1 MGPVINPLNPVQ
13 MKKTVKTLVLITIL
27 SFFSI
32 SVIAQLKLP
41 VATGFSSDM
50 KKVIEDYP
58 SRFIHLMGEVKVQQE
73 QSTEY
78 ECNLKINGAEEA
90 TIIRYS
96 SKRDGVVSWEAV
108 MITSD
113 DFEDAKKKYKNY
125 FSQLNNLGV
134 TLGKDHFKLRG
145 VYEAPSDENKFN
157 SVLFAIEPTAPDLK
171 KVKVELTLQYKAPMD
186 WQVKVLVYDK
196 EREDGEQ
203 GRVEE

>member
-1 MGPVINPLNPVQ
+1 MGDVINPLNPVQ

-27 SFFSI
+27 SFFSF
-32 SVIAQLKLP
+32 SVMGQLKLP
-41 VATGFSSDM
+41 VANGFTADM

-58 SRFIHLMGEVKVQQE
+58 SRFIHIMGEVKVQHE
-73 QSTEY
+73 QTTEY

-90 TIIRYS
+90 TITRYS
-96 SKRDGVVSWEAV
+96 SKRDGVVSWDAV
-108 MITSD
+108 MFTTD
-113 DFEDAKKKYKNY
+113 DFEDAKKKYKSY

-134 TLGKDHFKLRG
+134 TLGNDHFKLRG
-145 VYEAPSDENKFN
+145 VYEIPVEDKKFN
-157 SVLFAIEPTAPDLK
+157 SILFAIEPTAPDIK

-186 WQVKVLVYDK
+186 WQVKVLVYDR

>member
-1 MGPVINPLNPVQ
+1 
-13 MKKTVKTLVLITIL
+13 
-27 SFFSI
+27 
-32 SVIAQLKLP
+32 
-41 VATGFSSDM
+41 VANGFTADM

-58 SRFIHLMGEVKVQQE
+58 SRFIHLMGEVKVQHE
-73 QSTEY
+73 QSTDY

-90 TIIRYS
+90 TITRYS

-108 MITSD
+108 MFTTD
-113 DFEDAKKKYKNY
+113 DFEDAKKKYKSY

-134 TLGKDHFKLRG
+134 TLGKDHFRLRG
-145 VYEAPSDENKFN
+145 VYEIPADDKKFN
-157 SVLFAIEPTAPDLK
+157 SILFTIEPTAPDIK

-186 WQVKVLVYDK
+186 WQVKVLVYDR

>member
-1 MGPVINPLNPVQ
+1 LGDVINPLNPVQ
-13 MKKTVKTLVLITIL
+13 MKKTVKILALITFL
-27 SFFSI
+27 SVFSF
-32 SVIAQLKLP
+32 SVIGQIKLP
-41 VATGFSSDM
+41 VANGFTADM

-58 SRFIHLMGEVKVQQE
+58 NRFIHLMGEVRMQHE

-108 MITSD
+108 MFTTD
-113 DFEDAKKKYKNY
+113 DFEEARKKYKSY
-125 FSQLNNLGV
+125 FNQLNNLGV
-134 TLGKDHFKLRG
+134 TLGKDHFKLHG
-145 VYEAPSDENKFN
+145 LYEVPSEEKKFN
-157 SVLFAIEPTAPDLK
+157 AVLFSIEPGAPDIK

-186 WQVKVLVYDK
+186 WQVKVLVYDR

>member
-1 MGPVINPLNPVQ
+1 MGDVINPLNPVQ

-27 SFFSI
+27 SSFSF
-32 SVIAQLKLP
+32 SVMGQLKLP
-41 VATGFSSDM
+41 VANGFTADM

-58 SRFIHLMGEVKVQQE
+58 SRFIHIMGEVKVQHE
-73 QSTEY
+73 QSTDY

-90 TIIRYS
+90 TITRYS

-108 MITSD
+108 MFTTD
-113 DFEDAKKKYKNY
+113 DFEDAKKKYKSY

-134 TLGKDHFKLRG
+134 TLGKDQFKLRG
-145 VYEAPSDENKFN
+145 VYEIPADHKKFN
-157 SVLFAIEPTAPDLK
+157 SILFAIEPTAADIK

-203 GRVEE
+203 GRAED

>member
-1 MGPVINPLNPVQ
+1 MGDVINPLNPVQ
-13 MKKTVKTLVLITIL
+13 MKKTVKTLVLIT
-27 SFFSI
+27 FFSAFSFSAI
-32 SVIAQLKLP
+32 GQLKLP
-41 VATGFSSDM
+41 VANGFTADM

-58 SRFIHLMGEVKVQQE
+58 SRFIHLMGEVKVQHE
-73 QSTEY
+73 QSTDY

-90 TIIRYS
+90 TITRYS

-108 MITSD
+108 MFTTD
-113 DFEDAKKKYKNY
+113 DFEDAKKKYKSY

-134 TLGKDHFKLRG
+134 TLGKDHFRLRG
-145 VYEAPSDENKFN
+145 VYEIPADDKKFN
-157 SVLFAIEPTAPDLK
+157 SILFTIEPTAPDIK

-186 WQVKVLVYDK
+186 WQVKVLVYDR

>member
-41 VATGFSSDM
+41 VATGFSADM

-58 SRFIHLMGEVKVQQE
+58 SRFIHLMGEVKVQHE

-78 ECNLKINGAEEA
+78 ECNLKVNGAEEA

-108 MITSD
+108 MFTSD

-125 FSQLNNLGV
+125 FNQLNNLGV
-134 TLGKDHFKLRG
+134 TLGKDHFKLKG
-145 VYEAPSDENKFN
+145 VFEIPSDENKFN
-157 SVLFAIEPTAPDLK
+157 SVLFAIEPSAPDMK

>member
-1 MGPVINPLNPVQ
+1 MGDVINPLNPVQ
-13 MKKTVKTLVLITIL
+13 MKKTVKTLVFITIL
-27 SFFSI
+27 FAYSFP
-32 SVIAQLKLP
+32 VMGQLKLP
-41 VATGFSSDM
+41 AVNGFSADM

-58 SRFIHLMGEVKVQQE
+58 SRFIHLMGEVKVQHE
-73 QSTEY
+73 QTTEY

-90 TIIRYS
+90 TITRYS

-108 MITSD
+108 MFTTD
-113 DFEDAKKKYKNY
+113 DFEEAKKKYKNY

-145 VYEAPSDENKFN
+145 IYEIPSDEKKFN
-157 SVLFAIEPTAPDLK
+157 SILFAIEPSAPDMK

>member
-1 MGPVINPLNPVQ
+1 LGPVINPLNPVQ

-27 SFFSI
+27 SAFSFTLT
-32 SVIAQLKLP
+32 AQLKLP
-41 VATGFSSDM
+41 VATGFTADM

-58 SRFIHLMGEVKVQQE
+58 SRFIHLMGEVKVQHE
-73 QSTEY
+73 QSTVY

-108 MITSD
+108 MITTD

-125 FSQLNNLGV
+125 FNQLNNLGV

-145 VYEAPSDENKFN
+145 VYEAPSEENKFN
-157 SVLFAIEPTAPDLK
+157 SVLFAIEPSAPDMK

-203 GRVEE
+203 GRVED

>member
-27 SFFSI
+27 SAFSI
-32 SVIAQLKLP
+32 SVQAQLKLP
-41 VATGFSSDM
+41 VATGFSADM

-58 SRFIHLMGEVKVQQE
+58 SRFIHLMGEVKAQHE

-78 ECNLKINGAEEA
+78 QCNLKINGAEEA

-108 MITSD
+108 MITTD

-125 FSQLNNLGV
+125 FSQLNNLGI

-157 SVLFAIEPTAPDLK
+157 SVLFAIEPTAPDMK

>member
-1 MGPVINPLNPVQ
+1 MGDVINPLNPVQ

-27 SFFSI
+27 SSFSF
-32 SVIAQLKLP
+32 SVMGQLKLP
-41 VATGFSSDM
+41 VANGFTADM

-58 SRFIHLMGEVKVQQE
+58 SRFIHIMGEVKVQHE
-73 QSTEY
+73 QTTEY

-108 MITSD
+108 MFTSD

-145 VYEAPSDENKFN
+145 VYEIPSEEKKFN
-157 SVLFAIEPTAPDLK
+157 SVLFVIEPTAPDMK

-203 GRVEE
+203 GRVED

>member
-1 MGPVINPLNPVQ
+1 MGSVINPLNPVQ

-58 SRFIHLMGEVKVQQE
+58 SRFIHLMGEVKVQHE

-108 MITSD
+108 MITTD
-113 DFEDAKKKYKNY
+113 DFEDAKKKYKSY
-125 FSQLNNLGV
+125 FNQLNNLGV
-134 TLGKDHFKLRG
+134 NLGKDHFKLRG
-145 VYEAPSDENKFN
+145 VFETPSEENKFN
-157 SVLFAIEPTAPDLK
+157 SVLFAIEPTAPDIK

>member
-1 MGPVINPLNPVQ
+1 MGDVINPLNPVQ
-13 MKKTVKTLVLITIL
+13 MKKTVKTLVLIT
-27 SFFSI
+27 FFSAFSFSAI
-32 SVIAQLKLP
+32 GQLKLP
-41 VATGFSSDM
+41 VANGFTADM

-58 SRFIHLMGEVKVQQE
+58 SRFIHIMGEVKVQHE
-73 QSTEY
+73 QTTEY

-90 TIIRYS
+90 TITRYS

-108 MITSD
+108 MFTTD

-134 TLGKDHFKLRG
+134 TLGKDHFRLRG
-145 VYEAPSDENKFN
+145 VYEIPADDKKFN
-157 SVLFAIEPTAPDLK
+157 SILFTIEPTAPDIK

-186 WQVKVLVYDK
+186 WQVKVLVYDR

>member
-41 VATGFSSDM
+41 VSTGFTADM

-58 SRFIHLMGEVKVQQE
+58 SRFIHLMGEVKAQQE
-73 QSTEY
+73 QSTVY

-90 TIIRYS
+90 NIIRYS

-108 MITSD
+108 MITTD

-125 FSQLNNLGV
+125 FNQLNNLGV

-145 VYEAPSDENKFN
+145 VYEAPSAENKFN

>member
-1 MGPVINPLNPVQ
+1 MGSVINPLNPVQ

-96 SKRDGVVSWEAV
+96 SKRDK
-108 MITSD
+108 
-113 DFEDAKKKYKNY
+113 FYK
-125 FSQLNNLGV
+125 
-134 TLGKDHFKLRG
+134 GKRDKR
-145 VYEAPSDENKFN
+145 
-157 SVLFAIEPTAPDLK
+157 EPN
-171 KVKVELTLQYKAPMD
+171 
-186 WQVKVLVYDK
+186 
-196 EREDGEQ
+196 
-203 GRVEE
+203 

>member
-13 MKKTVKTLVLITIL
+13 MKKTVKILVIITIL
-27 SFFSI
+27 SAFPFALF
-32 SVIAQLKLP
+32 AQLKLP
-41 VATGFSSDM
+41 VANGFTADM

-58 SRFIHLMGEVKVQQE
+58 SRFIHLMGEVKAQHE

-78 ECNLKINGAEEA
+78 YCNLKINGAEEA
-90 TIIRYS
+90 TITRYS
-96 SKRDGVVSWEAV
+96 SKREGVVSWEAV
-108 MITSD
+108 MFTTD

-125 FSQLNNLGV
+125 FNQLNNLGV

-145 VYEAPSDENKFN
+145 VYEIPSDENKFN
-157 SVLFAIEPTAPDLK
+157 SVLFAIEPTAPDIK

-203 GRVEE
+203 GRAED

>member
-1 MGPVINPLNPVQ
+1 MGSVINPLNPVQ

-27 SFFSI
+27 SAFSFTLT
-32 SVIAQLKLP
+32 AQLKLP
-41 VATGFSSDM
+41 VANGFTADM

-58 SRFIHLMGEVKVQQE
+58 SRFIHLMGEVKVQHE

-78 ECNLKINGAEEA
+78 QCNLKINGAEEA
-90 TIIRYS
+90 SIIRYS

-108 MITSD
+108 MITTD

-125 FSQLNNLGV
+125 FNQLNNLGV
-134 TLGKDHFKLRG
+134 TLGKDHFKLKG
-145 VYEAPSDENKFN
+145 VFENPSDENKFN
-157 SVLFAIEPTAPDLK
+157 SVLFAIEPSAPDMK

>member
-1 MGPVINPLNPVQ
+1 

-27 SFFSI
+27 SAFSI
-32 SVIAQLKLP
+32 SVQAQLKLP
-41 VATGFSSDM
+41 VATGFSADM

-58 SRFIHLMGEVKVQQE
+58 SRFIHLMGEVKAQHE

-78 ECNLKINGAEEA
+78 QCNLKINGAEEA

-108 MITSD
+108 MITTD

-125 FSQLNNLGV
+125 FSQLNNLGI
-134 TLGKDHFKLRG
+134 TLGRDHFKLRG

-157 SVLFAIEPTAPDLK
+157 SVLFAIEPTAPDMK